1 MSATPTALDPTA
13 QTEPPARTKTQ
24 RGSDLAFYLWTAF
37 GLIVFPLIFGLPV
50 FSGYGGLATQILIVG
65 IAAIGLNV
73 LLGYAGQLSYG
84 HAAFYGL
91 GMYGAGLTVLRF
103 FPGAHSFALPLVVGV
118 AIATLASLAIGLLVV
133 RLYGIYFSLLTVAFA
148 QMVYFIVFQWRDL
161 TNGDDG
167 LQGITTPPLNLG
179 VARIDLST
187 ALPALNLGPFGDLSA
202 IKCWYVFA
210 AIVMFSVIAFVRT
223 LVRSQFG
230 EVLAAIRE
238 NEERSIFV
246 GFDVRRYKI
255 AAFVISGA
263 LCGLSGA
270 LRALYDG
277 SAAIDTLT
285 IDTSGNF
292 VIYTIVGGVQTI
304 FGPVVGTGLIMWL
317 QNVISAKTDAWRLIE
332 GIIFVAVI
340 IFLPNGIIGSFR
352 KGKFSFAKLLR
363 GR

>member
-1 MSATPTALDPTA
+1 MSASSTTL
-13 QTEPPARTKTQ
+13 PAAQ
-24 RGSDLAFYLWTAF
+24 RGNARRTGDVAFYLWTAL
-37 GLIVFPLIFGLPV
+37 GLVVFPLVFGLPI
-50 FSGYGGLATQILIVG
+50 FNGYGGLATQILIVG

-91 GMYGAGLTVLRF
+91 GMYASGLTLLRF
-103 FPGAHSFALPLVVGV
+103 FPNAHSFALPLIVGV
-118 AIATLASLAIGLLVV
+118 AIATVAALAIGSLVV
-133 RLYGIYFSLLTVAFA
+133 RLYGIYFALLTVAFA
-148 QMVYFIVFQWRDL
+148 QMVYFIIFQWRDL
-161 TNGDDG
+161 TRGDDG
-167 LQGITTPPLNLG
+167 LQGISTPPLNLG
-179 VARIDLST
+179 FARFDLAT
-187 ALPALNLGPFGDLSA
+187 PLPALNLGPFGDLSA
-202 IKCWYVFA
+202 IKSWYVFV
-210 AIVMFSVIAFVRT
+210 AIVMFFVLAFVRT

-238 NEERSIFV
+238 NEERSVFV

-277 SAAIDTLT
+277 SAAIDALT

-292 VIYTIVGGVQTI
+292 VIYTVVGGVQTL
-304 FGPVVGTGLIMWL
+304 FGPIVGTGLIMWL

-340 IFLPNGIIGSFR
+340 IFLPNGIIGSLR
-352 KGKFSFAKLLR
+352 KRRFSFARTLR
-363 GR
+363 SK